1 MSCYDPCCCN
11 PCMMCSPCSCSPDPC
26 SCNCCYNSCCNSC
39 TNSNTTSSSPSF
51 VCANGT
57 LNDYA
62 RCALARYDQ
71 ISCDLDSIPA
81 APCCNPCG
89 WPWTWP
95 CGWSGCCLPGC
106 NCPTTL
112 PIFPRT
118 GSSASTSSTS
128 CANCAGLGSGV
139 GNCSSCAPSY
149 LNAVNEAEQSV
160 TTNNPINFA
169 TDRVANGT
177 CVQHTAGTSNFTLT
191 CPGVYLVEYNANVEP
206 DSGSNVAI
214 SMALLSGGAVVPG
227 SESAA
232 TGDANQ
238 LNSVSAST
246 LITVPCGTTG
256 TIALSNTS
264 AGTVK
269 VTNANILI
277 TRIL

>member
-11 PCMMCSPCSCSPDPC
+11 PCMMCSPCTCGHETC
-26 SCNCCYNSCCNSC
+26 GCNCNNCCANSS
-39 TNSNTTSSSPSF
+39 STSSSPSF

-81 APCCNPCG
+81 ASCCNPCG
-89 WPWTWP
+89 WP
-95 CGWSGCCLPGC
+95 CGWSGCWPGCWSGC

-112 PIFPRT
+112 PIYPCPRT
-118 GSSASTSSTS
+118 GSSASTGTTS
-128 CANCAGLGSGV
+128 CTNCAGLSSGI

-149 LNAVNEAEQSV
+149 LNSVNEAEQSV
-160 TTNNPINFA
+160 ATNGPVLFA
-169 TDRVANGT
+169 TDRLANGT
-177 CVQHTAGTSNFTLT
+177 CVQHTAGTSTFTLN

-206 DSGSNVAI
+206 DTGSDVAI
-214 SMALLSGGAVVPG
+214 SMALLSGGSVVPG
-227 SESAA
+227 SESAT
-232 TGDANQ
+232 TGNDNQ
-238 LNSVSAST
+238 QTSVSAST

-256 TIALSNTS
+256 TITLSNTS
-264 AGTVK
+264 ASTVN
-269 VTNANILI
+269 VTNANIVI

>member
-11 PCMMCSPCSCSPDPC
+11 PCMMCSPCTCGHETC
-26 SCNCCYNSCCNSC
+26 GCNCNNCC
-39 TNSNTTSSSPSF
+39 TNSSSTSSSPSF

-81 APCCNPCG
+81 ASCCNPCG
-89 WPWTWP
+89 WP
-95 CGWSGCCLPGC
+95 CGWSGCWPGCWSGC

-112 PIFPRT
+112 PIYPCPRT
-118 GSSASTSSTS
+118 GSTASAGTTSCTS
-128 CANCAGLGSGV
+128 CAGLSSGI
-139 GNCSSCAPSY
+139 GNCSPCAPSY
-149 LNAVNEAEQSV
+149 LSSVNEAQQSV
-160 TTNNPINFA
+160 TTNGPVLFA
-169 TDRVANGT
+169 TDRLANGT
-177 CVQHTAGTSNFTLT
+177 CVQHTAGTANFTLT

-206 DSGSNVAI
+206 ESGSDVAI

-227 SESAA
+227 SESAT
-232 TGDANQ
+232 TGNASQ
-238 LNSVSAST
+238 MTSVGAST

-256 TIALSNTS
+256 TITLSNTS
-264 AGTVK
+264 ASTVN